1 MKIDLTKIKTKDIDG
16 KVVKQE
22 KGNVMYKHIANIMY
36 IKCKNLDLVDIA
48 MNINK
53 GVAVEMEVLQVS
65 ELRMLV
71 ADPANGLLSF
81 ARKAV
86 LEYLDKVEET
96 DKKKKAK
103 K

>member
-1 MKIDLTKIKTKDIDG
+1 MKIDLTKVKTKDIDG
-16 KVVKQE
+16 KAVKQE
-22 KGNVMYKHIANIMY
+22 KGNVLYKHIANVMY
-36 IKCKNLDLVDIA
+36 VKCNNLDLVGIA

-53 GVAVEMEVLQVS
+53 GVAVEMEVAQVV
-65 ELRMLV
+65 ELRKLV

-86 LEYLDKVEET
+86 LDYLDKVEEA
-96 DKKKKAK
+96 DKKKKK